1 MRLLALLLFVPIL
14 ALAEAGTVIRATDL
28 KQEPA
33 SDSATVAALAEQT
46 AVEVLER
53 KSGWIRVKAASGE
66 GWVRMLAL
74 RLGGASAA
82 KPGASGLSQM
92 FNVARTGTSGTQV
105 TTGVRGLDAEQI
117 ANAQPNPAELAKLE
131 KFAADRDAAAGFA
144 TQGKLS
150 ATAVAYPKRKSSC
163 SSADSP
169 LPPARM
175 RNSACRASTSTRW
188 SRPSRTS
195 ARR

>member
-1 MRLLALLLFVPIL
+1 MRLLALLLLVPM
-14 ALAEAGTVIRATDL
+14 AVLAEPATVIRATEL

-33 SDSATVAALAEQT
+33 SDSATLAALAENA

-53 KSGWIRVKAASGE
+53 KSGWTRVKAQPGE

-74 RLGGASAA
+74 RFGGTAPA
-82 KPGASGLSQM
+82 KPGATGVTQL
-92 FNVARTGTSGTQV
+92 FNVARTGSSGTQV

-144 TQGKLS
+144 AQGKLS
-150 ATAVAYPKRKSSC
+150 ATAVAYPK
-163 SSADSP
+163 
-169 LPPARM
+169 
-175 RNSACRASTSTRW
+175 
-188 SRPSRTS
+188 
-195 ARR
+195 

>member
-1 MRLLALLLFVPIL
+1 MRFLALLLLLPMVV
-14 ALAEAGTVIRATDL
+14 LAEPATVIRATEL

-33 SDSATVAALAEQT
+33 SDSATLAALAENT

-53 KSGWIRVKAASGE
+53 KSGWIRVKGAGGE

-74 RLGGASAA
+74 RLGGATTA

-131 KFAADRDAAAGFA
+131 KFAADRDTAAGFA
-144 TQGKLS
+144 AQGKLS
-150 ATAVAYPKRKSSC
+150 ATPVAYPK
-163 SSADSP
+163 
-169 LPPARM
+169 
-175 RNSACRASTSTRW
+175 
-188 SRPSRTS
+188 
-195 ARR
+195 

>member
-1 MRLLALLLFVPIL
+1 MRILALLLFAPIL

-33 SDSATVAALAEQT
+33 SDAATVAALAEQT

-53 KSGWIRVKAASGE
+53 KSGWIRVKSAGGE

-74 RLGGASAA
+74 RLGGATAA
-82 KPGASGLSQM
+82 KPGASGLTQM

-131 KFAADRDAAAGFA
+131 KFAADRDAAASFA

-150 ATAVAYPKRKSSC
+150 PTSVDYPK
-163 SSADSP
+163 
-169 LPPARM
+169 
-175 RNSACRASTSTRW
+175 
-188 SRPSRTS
+188 
-195 ARR
+195 

>member
-1 MRLLALLLFVPIL
+1 MRFLALLLFAPIL

-33 SDSATVAALAEQT
+33 SDAATVAALAEQT
-46 AVEVLER
+46 SVEVLER

-74 RLGGASAA
+74 RLGGATAA

-150 ATAVAYPKRKSSC
+150 ATAVDYPK
-163 SSADSP
+163 
-169 LPPARM
+169 
-175 RNSACRASTSTRW
+175 
-188 SRPSRTS
+188 
-195 ARR
+195 

>member
-1 MRLLALLLFVPIL
+1 MRFLALLLFVPIL
-14 ALAEAGTVIRATDL
+14 AFAEAGTIIRATEL
-28 KQEPA
+28 KQAPA
-33 SDSATVAALAEQT
+33 SDSDTVAALAEQT

-53 KSGWIRVKAASGE
+53 KSGWMRVKSASGE

-74 RLGGASAA
+74 RLGGATAA

-131 KFAADRDAAAGFA
+131 KFAADRDAAASFA

-150 ATAVAYPKRKSSC
+150 PTAVDYPK
-163 SSADSP
+163 
-169 LPPARM
+169 
-175 RNSACRASTSTRW
+175 
-188 SRPSRTS
+188 
-195 ARR
+195 